1 MRSATAVILLSTL
14 ALGACRGTESG
25 SSPVHLVRNMDAQ
38 ERFDPQEANS
48 FFADGRAMRPVVPGT
63 VARGMLKEDSR
74 FYEGRNEGG
83 GYVDRVPLPMTRELL
98 LRGQERF
105 NIFCAPCHGRAGDG
119 EGIITTGG
127 FGFTPAP
134 TFHSD
139 RLRDISDGYLY
150 EVIANGIRT
159 MPAYGHQV
167 PVADRWAITAYI
179 RALQRSQNAAQE
191 DVPASV
197 RAEIGSQTSGTSGAA
212 AAAQGGAAA
221 DTAATPDNGN
231 PQD

>member
-1 MRSATAVILLSTL
+1 MRSALAVILFSTL
-14 ALGACRGTESG
+14 TLSACRGMEKDSP
-25 SSPVHLVRNMDAQ
+25 PVHVVLNMDYQ

-105 NIFCAPCHGRAGDG
+105 NIFCSPCHGEAGDG

-139 RLRDISDGYLY
+139 RMRQVADGYVY

-159 MPAYGHQV
+159 MPPYGHQV

-179 RALQRSQNAAQE
+179 RALQRSQNARQE

-197 RAEIGSQTSGTSGAA
+197 RAEIGTQTTTSPGAIPGE
-212 AAAQGGAAA
+212 QQPTGA
-221 DTAATPDNGN
+221 DTAAASVN
-231 PQD
+231 PER